1 MQVTKEMSVMFSS
14 KKITT
19 IVKNIVSRISLA
31 AFIVIVAMAGIAAA
45 SRQTEVDCDFYVS
58 S

>member
-1 MQVTKEMSVMFSS
+1 MQVTKEMNVMFST

-31 AFIVIVAMAGIAAA
+31 ALLVIVGMVGTGGGFTANR
-45 SRQTEVDCDFYVS
+45 SRW
-58 S
+58 